1 MPSKSRK
8 LSPAEIAAFEAK
20 RDIGAEILQSIKDMK
35 AGKGK
40 VVISSATEAREAD
53 VVTRAAGH
61 SELQP

>member
-8 LSPAEIAAFEAK
+8 VNPAEIAAFEAK

-40 VVISSATEAREAD
+40 VVVSSAKQARPE
-53 VVTRAAGH
+53 RR
-61 SELQP
+61 